1 MLGETILVLFGAI
14 LGWAM
19 SLYGFRVSEKV
30 NLIDDHIKDISKYS
44 EELRLHWSRSFIE
57 DTESQNREIIK
68 IKSLHISIQL
78 FYSYHAKY
86 VFKPKSLK
94 QYNALNQKLR
104 RATTGSE
111 HYWARV

>member
-30 NLIDDHIKDISKYS
+30 NLIDDHIKDVSKYS

-57 DTESQNREIIK
+57 DAESQNREIIR
-68 IKSLHISIQL
+68 IKSLHISIQS
-78 FYSYHAKY
+78 FY
-86 VFKPKSLK
+86 VTTQVLKPLI
-94 QYNALNQKLR
+94 QPFQCLLPPD
-104 RATTGSE
+104 
-111 HYWARV
+111 